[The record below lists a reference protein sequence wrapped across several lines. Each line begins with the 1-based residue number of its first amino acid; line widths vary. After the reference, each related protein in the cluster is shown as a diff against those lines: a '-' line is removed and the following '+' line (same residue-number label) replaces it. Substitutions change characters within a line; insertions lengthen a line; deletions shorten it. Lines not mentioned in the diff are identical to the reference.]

1 MKEMLHKLHFEDYHY
16 VTMLSNYFKGKTMWK
31 YPNAEH
37 LFEKFTKYSK
47 IAGIIFIIL
56 GLAGIFEPVYMT
68 VATVAFV
75 AWIMMFAGF
84 MAAYFTYITDKEDY
98 LGWLKSFVLI
108 GISLLMIFYPMTGV
122 GTVGLLLAI
131 YFFVDSF
138 AGFSMAFTMKPA
150 KGWVWW
156 LVNAIFSLLIGIL
169 FIVGWPFTSLYL
181 IGLLVGFSL
190 FFDGIALLATGSI
203 FKKLNS

>member
-1 MKEMLHKLHFEDYHY
+1 MLHKLQFAILVY
-16 VTMLSNYFKGKTMWK
+16 VTILPNQQKERKMWK
-31 YPNAEH
+31 YPIDEN
-37 LFEKFTKYSK
+37 LFEKFSKYSK
-47 IAGIIFIIL
+47 IAGVIFIIL
-56 GLAGIFEPVYMT
+56 GLIGIFEPVYMT
-68 VATVAFV
+68 VATVTFV

-84 MAAYFTYITDKEDY
+84 MAGYFTYISDKSDY
-98 LGWLKSFVLI
+98 LGWLKSFILI

-131 YFFVDSF
+131 YFFMDSF
-138 AGFSMAFTMKPA
+138 AGFSIAFNMKPA
-150 KGWVWW
+150 KGWIWW
-156 LVNAIFSLLIGIL
+156 LINAIFSMLIGVL

-190 FFDGIALLATGSI
+190 FFDGIALLVTGSI